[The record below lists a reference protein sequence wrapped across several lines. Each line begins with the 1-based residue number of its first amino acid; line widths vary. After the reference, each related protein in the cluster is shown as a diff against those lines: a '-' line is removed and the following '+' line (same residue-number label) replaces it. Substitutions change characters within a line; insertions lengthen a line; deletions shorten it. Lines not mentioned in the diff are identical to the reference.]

1 MENYLE
7 GFPTSESA
15 RKMLGYVS
23 DGFYDSSYV
32 GKWLYQ
38 VMGTEY
44 DMALNIVES
53 LPAQLFPETATWGL
67 MYHEIKWGLPVRE
80 NLTFEERRR
89 LIYQKRDC
97 RSPLTPYRM
106 EKYLENAT
114 GFGVHIAD
122 INDTGKY
129 GFIAPHPNAFKA
141 FFIGDG
147 TLDTKQVR
155 EILNRLKQSHTI
167 YTINDRIEIVLDN
180 KDLEQIVLR
189 NIRFRLCI
197 PFWYTSNGCKVLD
210 GTWLLDGTILL
221 NSERNYDLR
230 LYMKCYI
237 GKIRTQLIS
246 GIMKRLCIRLKQN
259 KEDAIVNRQIEICC
273 RVKTGT
279 KSRTKTC
286 VAFRMNL
293 VRECFAGAAVIQRR
307 NLWYLDGTY
316 NLDGTRFLN
325 AEYKEEEI

>member
-1 MENYLE
+1 MEKYLE
-7 GFPTSESA
+7 DFPTSESA

-80 NLTFEERRR
+80 NLAFEERRR

-114 GFGVHIAD
+114 DFEVHIAD

-129 GFIAPHPNAFKA
+129 GFIAPHPNVFKV

-167 YTINDRIEIVLDN
+167 YTINDRIEIILDN
-180 KDLEQIVLR
+180 KELEQIVIR
-189 NIRFRLCI
+189 NIRFGLCI

-210 GTWLLDGTILL
+210 GTWLLDGSIWL

-237 GKIRTQLIS
+237 GKSRTQMLS
-246 GIMKRLCIRLKQN
+246 DMNKLYIRLRQN
-259 KEDAIVNRQIEICC
+259 EEETIINRQIGICYKI
-273 RVKTGT
+273 KTGNE
-279 KSRTKTC
+279 SRAKTY
-286 VAFRMNL
+286 VAFKMNL
-293 VRECFAGAAVIQRR
+293 VQECFVNAAVTQRR

-316 NLDGTRFLN
+316 NLDGIKSLN
-325 AEYKEEEI
+325 AEYIKEEI